1 MLEKFDFPKGI
12 LPEGV
17 PSYELKDDGSF
28 TVFLASNCE
37 FKVDGGYLLKYDS
50 KITGKVDARALTDVK
65 GVSVKVLFAWFS
77 IGSVAR
83 SDAALNFYVGP
94 LSATFP
100 VANFEEC
107 PRCRCGFDCATAA
120 SIATHKDRILKF
132 SVETMEIKDDSLKTS
147 IHSAVAEKVNFLGME
162 LQAVPPSSSSSMGRT
177 VQSVSRSRHQNN

>member
-17 PSYELKDDGSF
+17 RSYELKGDGSF

-50 KITGKVDARALTDVK
+50 KIT
-65 GVSVKVLFAWFS
+65 
-77 IGSVAR
+77 GSVAR

-107 PRCRCGFDCATAA
+107 PRCRCGFDRATAGGDKFSGNGA
-120 SIATHKDRILKF
+120 SGSSSLKF
-132 SVETMEIKDDSLKTS
+132 IVDETM
-147 IHSAVAEKVNFLGME
+147 LGIPK
-162 LQAVPPSSSSSMGRT
+162 AK
-177 VQSVSRSRHQNN
+177 SRSKSPNILPEVPNCRLSSLSMRIQEVD

>member
-1 MLEKFDFPKGI
+1 MPAFKIRSCLFLLLLLSSAVTLSSAGGRPSAYDMLEKFDFPKGI

-120 SIATHKDRILKF
+120 SIAT
-132 SVETMEIKDDSLKTS
+132 
-147 IHSAVAEKVNFLGME
+147 
-162 LQAVPPSSSSSMGRT
+162 
-177 VQSVSRSRHQNN
+177 QSDES